1 MARELVTKENSL
13 VAASYSL
20 DLIEQRLI
28 LLSIALSRR
37 TGLGLSAQKPLFITA
52 QEFSS
57 AYGSDVKN
65 AYRQL
70 KSATETLFDRQI
82 TYKDVVNGT
91 RGVSRIR
98 WVQKIFYS
106 DSEGAAAI
114 QFSEEVIPLFKELE
128 KNFTSYYLDEI
139 RNLSSTYAIRLFE
152 LCSRWKNAGK
162 TPYFT
167 VEELKEQIG
176 VVADSY
182 QELRVFKRLLDKS
195 INQINK
201 TTSLRVSYEQ
211 QKRGRSIVGFA
222 FFITSPTPVKQPAP
236 TNIRMTPGQRD
247 KYARK
252 LVDAMNGNSGISDRL
267 CQFPESRISA
277 YALRVAV
284 SNALSKPK
292 VLASFLPLL
301 KQVGFRQRKRIP
313 RDEDGKPIIEDTISA
328 NFDF

>member
-252 LVDAMNGNSGISDRL
+252 LVDAMNGNREISDRL

-301 KQVGFRQRKRIP
+301 KQVGFRQRKQIP

>member
-1 MARELVTKENSL
+1 MARELVTKKNSL

-82 TYKDVVNGT
+82 TYKDVVNGK

-114 QFSEEVIPLFKELE
+114 QFS
-128 KNFTSYYLDEI
+128 
-139 RNLSSTYAIRLFE
+139 
-152 LCSRWKNAGK
+152 
-162 TPYFT
+162 
-167 VEELKEQIG
+167 
-176 VVADSY
+176 
-182 QELRVFKRLLDKS
+182 
-195 INQINK
+195 
-201 TTSLRVSYEQ
+201 
-211 QKRGRSIVGFA
+211 
-222 FFITSPTPVKQPAP
+222 
-236 TNIRMTPGQRD
+236 
-247 KYARK
+247 
-252 LVDAMNGNSGISDRL
+252 
-267 CQFPESRISA
+267 
-277 YALRVAV
+277 
-284 SNALSKPK
+284 
-292 VLASFLPLL
+292 
-301 KQVGFRQRKRIP
+301 
-313 RDEDGKPIIEDTISA
+313 
-328 NFDF
+328 

>member
-1 MARELVTKENSL
+1 MRELVTKENSL
-13 VAASYSL
+13 VAASYNL

-82 TYKDVVNGT
+82 TYRDVVNGT
-91 RGVSRIR
+91 LGVSRIR

-106 DSEGAAAI
+106 DREGSAAI

-128 KNFTSYYLDEI
+128 KNFTSYYLDEV

-162 TPYFT
+162 TPCFT

-182 QELRVFKRLLDKS
+182 HELRIFKRLLDKS

-201 TTSLRVSYEQ
+201 TTSLRVSYAQ

-222 FFITSPTPVKQPAP
+222 FFITSPTSVKQPAP

-247 KYARK
+247 KYAWK
-252 LVDAMNGNSGISDRL
+252 LVDAAMNGNREISDRL

-277 YALRVAV
+277 HALRVAV

-301 KQVGFRQRKRIP
+301 KQVGFRQRKRID

>member
-1 MARELVTKENSL
+1 MARELVTKKNSL

-57 AYGSDVKN
+57 AYGLDVKN

-82 TYKDVVNGT
+82 TYKDVVNGK

-106 DSEGAAAI
+106 DNEGAAAI

-167 VEELKEQIG
+167 IGELKEQIG
-176 VVADSY
+176 VVLDEVGFPECLTAKQVNNILKHTYTAWEENTYFSY
-182 QELRVFKRLLDKS
+182 LKKLSLPLDKS
-195 INQINK
+195 FG
-201 TTSLRVSYEQ
+201 E
-211 QKRGRSIVGFA
+211 
-222 FFITSPTPVKQPAP
+222 
-236 TNIRMTPGQRD
+236 
-247 KYARK
+247 
-252 LVDAMNGNSGISDRL
+252 
-267 CQFPESRISA
+267 
-277 YALRVAV
+277 
-284 SNALSKPK
+284 
-292 VLASFLPLL
+292 
-301 KQVGFRQRKRIP
+301 
-313 RDEDGKPIIEDTISA
+313 
-328 NFDF
+328 